1 VCGTKRGQRWIGY
14 KVHLT
19 ETCEA
24 DQPHLIID
32 VHTTC
37 AAVSGAAMTGPIHHT
52 LAARGLLPSRHG
64 GQRLHRRQPAGDE
77 PERAWD
83 RADGPPDTSWLQ
95 HAGAGFDIGA
105 FTIDWESRTARCPQG
120 QTSTSWTAFRTPQ
133 AGVAVRVGFDPATC
147 RACPCRASCTRSK
160 TAPRTLA
167 LLAQAQHEAV
177 QARRQEQQT
186 KAWRQAYAQRAG
198 VEGLLSQGV
207 RAFGLRRSRYLGQAK
222 LHLQHVLTALAINL
236 VRLDA
241 WLQGIAPAAT
251 RQSRFAALMATS

>member
-1 VCGTKRGQRWIGY
+1 
-14 KVHLT
+14 
-19 ETCEA
+19 
-24 DQPHLIID
+24 
-32 VHTTC
+32 
-37 AAVSGAAMTGPIHHT
+37 MGP
-52 LAARGLLPSRHG
+52 AR
-64 GQRLHRRQPAGDE
+64 
-77 PERAWD
+77 
-83 RADGPPDTSWLQ
+83 PDTSWLQ

-105 FTIDWESRTARCPQG
+105 FAIDWEKRTARCPQG

-147 RACPCRASCTRSK
+147 RVCPCRASCTRSK

-207 RAFGLRRSRYLGQAK
+207 RTFGLRRSRYLGQAK
-222 LHLQHVLTALAINL
+222 VHLQHVLTALAINL

-241 WLQGIAPAAT
+241 WLRGIAPATT
-251 RQSRFAALMATS
+251 RQSRFAALMAAS

>member
-1 VCGTKRGQRWIGY
+1 
-14 KVHLT
+14 VHLT

-37 AAVSGAAMTGPIHHT
+37 AAVSDAAMTGPIHHT
-52 LAARGLLPSRHG
+52 LAARGLLPSRHLVDSG
-64 GQRLHRRQPAGDE
+64 YIDANLLVTSRSEHGIELMGPA
-77 PERAWD
+77 R
-83 RADGPPDTSWLQ
+83 PDTSWLQ

-105 FTIDWESRTARCPQG
+105 FAIDWEKRTARCPQG

-222 LHLQHVLTALAINL
+222 VHLQHVLTALAINL

-251 RQSRFAALMATS
+251 RQSRFAALMAAS